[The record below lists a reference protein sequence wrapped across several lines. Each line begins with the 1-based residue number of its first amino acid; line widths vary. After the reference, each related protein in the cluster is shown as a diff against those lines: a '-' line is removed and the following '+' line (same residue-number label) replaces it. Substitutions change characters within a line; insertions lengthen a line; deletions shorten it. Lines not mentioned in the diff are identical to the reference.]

1 MGSSPDPVSGPFVNE
16 PFTDFS
22 LEENRV
28 AMEAAIARAKASL
41 GAEYPLRIG
50 AERIYTAEKIVSV
63 NPGRLG
69 EVVGRVSKADRELAE
84 RAMQAALAGF
94 ETWKRVPARE
104 RAAVLFRAAAL
115 LRERKHDFSAAML
128 LESGK
133 NYAEAD
139 ADTAEAIDFLEFYAR
154 EMIRLSRINETMPLT
169 QAPGETGELRY
180 IPLGVG
186 VVIPPWNFPLAI
198 CAGMTSAAVVSGNA
212 VLLKPASATP
222 VIAHKFAELMEEAG
236 LPPGVINY
244 VPGSGAEIGDYL
256 TSHPKT
262 RFVSF
267 TGSKEVGLHI
277 SRLAAEAAPRQI
289 WIKRLVAEM
298 GGKDGIV
305 VDETADLDAAAQA
318 IVASA
323 FGFQGQK
330 CSAGSRAIVVE
341 PVYDEIAAKV
351 VALTKRLAV
360 GLPERN
366 CAIGP
371 VIDEASYRRILAYIE
386 LGKEEGRLLA
396 GGGPAEVGR
405 AEGSRTEA
413 DSCDGYYIQPTVFA
427 DVDGKARLMQEE
439 IFGPVLAI
447 GKAKDWREAIALY
460 NDTEFGLTGSFF
472 SSDEGRIE
480 EALETMHC
488 GNLYVNRKCTGALVG
503 AHPFGGFN
511 LSGTD
516 SKAGGH
522 DYLLLFTQAKAIA
535 VKK

>member
-1 MGSSPDPVSGPFVNE
+1 MSIATTISPFANE
-16 PFTDFS
+16 PFVDFK
-22 LEENRV
+22 LEENRQ
-28 AMEAAIARAKASL
+28 AMEAAIAKAKASL
-41 GAEYPLRIG
+41 NAEYPLHIG
-50 AERIYTAEKIVSV
+50 AEKIYTEDKIKSV
-63 NPGRLG
+63 NPGNLD
-69 EVVGRVSKADRELAE
+69 EVVGYVSKANRELAE
-84 RAMQAALAGF
+84 KAMNVALETF
-94 ETWKRVPARE
+94 ETWKKVPAAE
-104 RAAVLFRAAAL
+104 RAGYLFKAAKL
-115 LRERKHDFSAAML
+115 MRERKHEFSATMI

-139 ADTAEAIDFLEFYAR
+139 ADTAEAIDFLEFYGR
-154 EMIRLSRINETMPLT
+154 EMLRLSNINETMPLT
-169 QAPGETGELRY
+169 KVAGEDNKLRY

-186 VVIPPWNFPLAI
+186 IVIPPWNFPLAI
-198 CAGMTSAAVVSGNA
+198 CVGMTGAAIVSGNT
-212 VLLKPASATP
+212 VLLKPASTTP
-222 VIAHKFAELMEEAG
+222 VIAHKFVELMEEVG
-236 LPPGVINY
+236 LPAGVLNF

-256 TSHPKT
+256 TAHPKT

-277 SRLAAEAAPRQI
+277 SRLAAETAPGQI

-318 IVASA
+318 IVVSA

-330 CSAGSRAIVVE
+330 CSAGSRAFIVE
-341 PVYDEIAAKV
+341 SVYDEVVEKV
-351 VALTKRLAV
+351 ATLTKQLAI
-360 GLPERN
+360 GLPEQN
-366 CAIGP
+366 YAAGP
-371 VIDEASYRRILAYIE
+371 VIDQGSCNKILDYIE
-386 LGKEEGRLLA
+386 IGKGEGRLIA
-396 GGGPAEVGR
+396 GGGK
-405 AEGSRTEA
+405 AEGN
-413 DSCDGYYIQPTVFA
+413 GYYIQPTVFA
-427 DVDGKARLMQEE
+427 DVDGKARIMQEE

-472 SSDEGRIE
+472 SKDEARIE

-511 LSGTD
+511 MSGTD

-522 DYLLLFTQAKAIA
+522 DYLLLFTQAKATS
-535 VKK
+535 VRSM